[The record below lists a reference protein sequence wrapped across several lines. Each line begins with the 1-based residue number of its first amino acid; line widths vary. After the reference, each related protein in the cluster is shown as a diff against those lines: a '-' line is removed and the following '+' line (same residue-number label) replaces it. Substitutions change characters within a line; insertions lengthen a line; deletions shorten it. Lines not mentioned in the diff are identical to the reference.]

1 MPISGSGGSMKS
13 FGKQGNFNA
22 ADELIAPNYVRQ
34 DMRSG
39 DAPPGPAG
47 QKAVGEVTSSCW

>member
-1 MPISGSGGSMKS
+1 MKS

-34 DMRSG
+34 DMRPG